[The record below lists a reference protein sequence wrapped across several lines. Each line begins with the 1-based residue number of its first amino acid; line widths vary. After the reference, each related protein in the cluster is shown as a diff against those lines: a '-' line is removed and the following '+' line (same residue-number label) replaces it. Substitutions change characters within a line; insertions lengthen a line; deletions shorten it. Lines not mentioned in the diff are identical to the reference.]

1 VSVAKRIYVAIDLE
15 QRTPDVLQLGRLL
28 SDATDAPTVLVT
40 VFPYDPLR
48 SPDEPE
54 LVALREEAEGTLL
67 EFGRTVGLDVA
78 EARVIPGNFA
88 ARALQQVSEEP
99 RTGRLVV
106 GSTPRGPVGRLLLGG
121 VGQRLLSGAAC
132 PIAVAPR
139 GDGERAPRT
148 LHRIGVGFDG
158 SEESQRAL
166 DAAVALAEATDA
178 TVRMITVFQRLSFG
192 GIPAGALPG
201 ESVNAAMRREL
212 ATTHQQSLDQLS
224 DRGVSVEG
232 RFVEGSAD
240 EVLAQESEHVDLL
253 VVGSRGYGPKA
264 AVLLGSATTAL
275 ARSSSC
281 PLLLTPRGTRFEL
294 LG

>member
-1 VSVAKRIYVAIDLE
+1 VAKRIYVAIDLE
-15 QRTPDVLQLGRLL
+15 QRTPDVLELGRLL

-67 EFGRTVGLDVA
+67 EFGRTVGLNVA

-88 ARALQQVSEEP
+88 ARALQQLSEEP
-99 RTGRLVV
+99 RTGLLVV
-106 GSTPRGPVGRLLLGG
+106 GSTTRGAVGRLLLGG
-121 VGQRLLSGAAC
+121 VGQRLVSGAAC

-139 GDGERAPRT
+139 GHGERAPRT

-166 DAAVALAEATDA
+166 GAAVALAEATDA
-178 TVRMITVFQRLSFG
+178 TVRIITVFQRLSFG
-192 GIPAGALPG
+192 GIAAGTLPG

-212 ATTHQQSLDQLS
+212 AATHQQSLDQLS
-224 DRGVSVEG
+224 DRLSVEG

-253 VVGSRGYGPKA
+253 VAGSRGYGPKS

-294 LG
+294 LR